1 MASKKPIVLT
11 NGTPNE
17 IASTD
22 TIPLGNL
29 GSGSPSSS
37 NFLRGDGT
45 WDVPSGG
52 GEGSTTFQRT
62 VTEVTP
68 TLGQVD
74 FTVAYTVGY
83 IDVFVNGIKLVVG
96 SDFTATSGTS
106 ITLVNSSLADDNVEL
121 ITYTYV
127 PVTSANLTGD
137 VTSVG
142 VATTLSNTAVTPGS
156 YTNTN
161 LTVDSKGRITSA
173 STGTGGSAI
182 GETFNPFL
190 LMGA

>member
-22 TIPLGNL
+22 TITLGNL

-52 GEGSTTFQRT
+52 GGGSTTFQRT

-74 FTVAYTVGY
+74 FTVDYTVGY
-83 IDVFVNGIKLVVG
+83 VDVFVNGIKLVVG
-96 SDFTATSGTS
+96 SDFTAASGTS
-106 ITLVNSSLADDNVEL
+106 ITLVNPSLTDDNVEL

-142 VATTLSNTAVTPGS
+142 SSTTLSNTSVTPGS

>member
-52 GEGSTTFQRT
+52 GGGSTTFQRT

-161 LTVDSKGRITSA
+161 LTVDSKGRITAA

>member
-52 GEGSTTFQRT
+52 GGGSTTFQRT

-68 TLGQVD
+68 TLGQVV

-106 ITLVNSSLADDNVEL
+106 ITLINSSLVDDNVEL

>member
-1 MASKKPIVLT
+1 MATKRFVAKNGLDNSSLTITNVADPVNAQDAATKAYVLA
-11 NGTPNE
+11 N
-17 IASTD
+17 A
-22 TIPLGNL
+22 
-29 GSGSPSSS
+29 
-37 NFLRGDGT
+37 
-45 WDVPSGG
+45 GG
-52 GEGSTTFQRT
+52 GGTSSFQRV

-106 ITLVNSSLADDNVEL
+106 ITLINSSLADDNVEL

-161 LTVDSKGRITSA
+161 LTVDSKGRITAA

>member
-52 GEGSTTFQRT
+52 GGGSTTFQRT

-74 FTVAYTVGY
+74 FTVDYTVGY

-142 VATTLSNTAVTPGS
+142 AATTLSNTTVTPGS

>member
-52 GEGSTTFQRT
+52 GGGSTTFQRT

-74 FTVAYTVGY
+74 FTVDYTVGY
-83 IDVFVNGIKLVVG
+83 VDVFVNGIKLVVG
-96 SDFTATSGTS
+96 SDFTAASGTS
-106 ITLVNSSLADDNVEL
+106 ITLVNPSLTDDNVEL

-142 VATTLSNTAVTPGS
+142 SSTTLSNTSVTPGS